1 MTLQDYSSFVLKQR
15 ITPLINRYEY
25 FGKEADTEVLLA
37 FVEQKR
43 FKIREEVTAWASEDK
58 TDIVYIMKA
67 EKVLDVHGKF
77 LVTDGEGVL
86 VGYLRKA
93 FGKSLLRSTWEV
105 YSAGDELLLTVQ
117 ETNQTVAIVRRVG
130 ALVPVIG
137 DLLQLLPF
145 NFQFLHDGQPAG
157 FYNRIFGLRDKYDV
171 VLEGDGLKVDRR
183 LILALGIALDALQDR

>member
-1 MTLQDYSSFVLKQR
+1 MTLQDYSTFVLKQR

-25 FGKEADTEVLLA
+25 FGRDGETEAPLA

-67 EKVLDVHGKF
+67 EKLLDMHGKF
-77 LVTDGEGVL
+77 LVTDGEGRL
-86 VGYLRKA
+86 VGYLRKV

-105 YSAGDELLLTVQ
+105 YSASDELLLSAQ
-117 ETNQTVAIVRRVG
+117 ETNQTVAIVRRIG
-130 ALVPVIG
+130 GFIPVIG

-145 NFQFLHDGQPAG
+145 NFQFLAGGQQAG
-157 FYNRIFGLRDKYDV
+157 FYNRIMGLRDNYDIK
-171 VLEGDGLKVDRR
+171 LEGEGLKIDRR